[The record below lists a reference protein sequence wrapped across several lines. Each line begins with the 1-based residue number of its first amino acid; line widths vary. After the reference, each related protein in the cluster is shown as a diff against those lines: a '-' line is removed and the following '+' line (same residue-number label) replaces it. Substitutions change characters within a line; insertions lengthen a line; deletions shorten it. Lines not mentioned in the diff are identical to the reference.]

1 MCSNTKST
9 LSLIA
14 YFLLLPFL
22 SIVYYAEVLWPL
34 VEAGQTTV
42 NPCSPYFI
50 GNWAMVTIL
59 LPLISYPFLHMK
71 RNGTSGLGYKIVRH
85 FFLINLGVSI
95 FGFIGIVWDGISM
108 LFR

>member
-1 MCSNTKST
+1 MSRNTKST

-22 SIVYYAEVLWPL
+22 SVVYYVEVLWPL

-42 NPCSPYFI
+42 NPCSTYFI
-50 GNWAMVTIL
+50 GYWAIATIL

-71 RNGTSGLGYKIVRH
+71 RNGTTGPGYKFVRH
-85 FFLINLGVSI
+85 FFLTNLGFSAI
-95 FGFIGIVWDGISM
+95 GFVGIVWDGISM